1 MQHLKRIISLFKNT
15 PVHPQWFAYFRAPGA
30 LRNICKELNGTVLD
44 IGCADSKP
52 KALLPADAT
61 YIGLDYYD
69 TATNWYQ
76 TKPDLFGDAAQLPIK
91 SEAIDN
97 CLLLDVLEHLP
108 MPAQAISEINRVLK
122 ANGRFT
128 LQVPFL
134 YPIHDAPL
142 DFHRWTE
149 FGLTQILE
157 QENFKILN
165 IEAIG
170 HPLETAAL
178 NMCIALSK
186 TCLNWIENRNPL
198 AILTALLPFIVLAL
212 NSLAWTFAKLDR
224 STNFMPQ
231 SYRIWCVKNSRS
243 ST

>member
-1 MQHLKRIISLFKNT
+1 MSTLKKIISSLKFT
-15 PVHPQWFAYFRAPGA
+15 PLHPQWFAHFRASKG
-30 LRNICKELNGTVLD
+30 LKNICQNLNGTVLD

-52 KALLPADAT
+52 KDYMPSSVN

-69 TATNWYQ
+69 TATNWYK
-76 TKPDLFGDAAQLPIK
+76 TKPNLFGDAAQLPIN
-91 SEAIDN
+91 SSAIDH

-108 MPAQAISEINRVLK
+108 VPSKAIAEINRILK
-122 ANGRFT
+122 PDGKFF

-149 FGLTQILE
+149 FGLCQILE
-157 QENFKILN
+157 NENFKVLKV
-165 IEAIG
+165 EANG

-186 TCLNWIENRNPL
+186 TCLNWIEHRNPL
-198 AILTALLPFIVLAL
+198 AMFTIVLPPLILAL
-212 NSLAWTFAKLDR
+212 NLLAWTFAKFDR
-224 STNFMPQ
+224 ETPFMPYG
-231 SYRIWCVKNSRS
+231 YRISCVK
-243 ST
+243 TV